1 MKKEIADKWTAALRS
16 GDYKQGPGALCKDGA
31 FCCLGVLCD
40 LHRKEVGGEWTEAD
54 VPFSD
59 LPAPAPFG
67 SMYYT
72 VGDDDY
78 DYALLPETV
87 AEWAGVRSISP
98 SPRYQQC
105 LTVLNDNGWKFEH
118 IADLIDT
125 NWEDL

>member
-16 GDYKQGPGALCKDGA
+16 SDYKQGPGALCKDGA

-40 LHRKEVGGEWTEAD
+40 LHRQEVGGEWTKAD
-54 VPFSD
+54 VPFASV
-59 LPAPAPFG
+59 PAG
-67 SMYYT
+67 STYYT
-72 VGDDDY
+72 AGDDY

-87 AEWAGVRSISP
+87 AEWAGVRSVSP

-105 LTVLNDNGWKFEH
+105 LTVLNDNGWTFER